1 MFDIPEKGVKSSKH
15 IQVTIKPLSLGYTA
29 NDTVRN
35 TWEKMKSNPPP
46 PQAPSA
52 DKAPQ
57 VKGVRTVMKK
67 LANKLAT

>member
-46 PQAPSA
+46 LKHLLQT
-52 DKAPQ
+52 
-57 VKGVRTVMKK
+57 RHHK
-67 LANKLAT
+67 LRAFAL